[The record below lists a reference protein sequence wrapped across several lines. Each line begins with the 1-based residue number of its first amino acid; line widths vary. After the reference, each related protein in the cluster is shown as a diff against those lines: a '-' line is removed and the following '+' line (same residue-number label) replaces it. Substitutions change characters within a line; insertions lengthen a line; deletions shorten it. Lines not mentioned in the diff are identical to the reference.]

1 MKSGVIKYVYLEFNC
16 NAYSD
21 QTFTGIV
28 NMMEWYGACV
38 ICVTA
43 VDVEKEIIFA
53 NIASGESGTTY
64 VDDSISKIVT
74 TYDSITCDVTG
85 ITSRSTWPIG
95 RTLIERKSSAEYI
108 DELCKN
114 AYMVG
119 FIDADGTL
127 TFRTWIDNVTPV
139 YTFTDANIL
148 RGSIT
153 DWNYSPLTNVY
164 NDIAVKCGYDYGATE
179 YGDTYKITRI
189 NEATFPLETEA
200 WQSYVVGQSDYAT
213 AKAAWEQAKAGAHA
227 TGIVQVLP
235 SSIGELQWYRTEASG
250 AIDSAWEFV
259 EICAYW
265 LSRQKATC
273 KLSSPINT
281 ATLALRLADPV
292 NVNDVIYT
300 NRSNLLGWIAG
311 IDVDYEQKQI
321 DFSIQFAPVADTTT
335 LIYRETGTA
344 ENQIVETG
352 TNTDQIQE

>member
-1 MKSGVIKYVYLEFNC
+1 MVGVSDIAYNQEKVFCDVVLGEKSL
-16 NAYSD
+16 
-21 QTFTGIV
+21 
-28 NMMEWYGACV
+28 
-38 ICVTA
+38 
-43 VDVEKEIIFA
+43 
-53 NIASGESGTTY
+53 SGTSDVSSV
-64 VDDSISKIVT
+64 VDAIDLI
-74 TYDSITCDVTG
+74 TYDYDGNHVLPTYEIVP
-85 ITSRSTWPIG
+85 SRSTWPVG

-321 DFSIQFAPVADTTT
+321 DFSVQFAPVSAVEGT
-335 LIYRETGTA
+335 IYMETGIA
-344 ENQIVETG
+344 DDQIEETG
-352 TNTDQIQE
+352 SQTDQIQES